1 MRKISKNLGLYFVYL
16 GVVTLLICYIT
27 GWTRYNIP
35 MLMGLVLIIIGIIV
49 HIFLQ
54 RRDSIYSKD
63 LIISYLPKFILYLYN

>member
-49 HIFLQ
+49 HVFLQ
-54 RRDSIYSKD
+54 RRDSIY
-63 LIISYLPKFILYLYN
+63 

>member
-27 GWTRYNIP
+27 GGTRYNIL

-54 RRDSIYSKD
+54 RRDSIY
-63 LIISYLPKFILYLYN
+63 

>member
-1 MRKISKNLGLYFVYL
+1 MRKISKKLGLYFVYL
-16 GVVTLLICYIT
+16 GVVILLICHIT

-54 RRDSIYSKD
+54 RRDSIY
-63 LIISYLPKFILYLYN
+63 

>member
-16 GVVTLLICYIT
+16 GVVILLICYIT

-54 RRDSIYSKD
+54 RRDSIY
-63 LIISYLPKFILYLYN
+63 